1 MARLSETDVHDYVR
15 GICFKTGPP
24 GRVGVE
30 AEWLVHDPRRPGE
43 PVPLDHLSAIVAE
56 AGPPPAGSAITYEP
70 GGQLELS
77 SPPQDGPAAAH
88 AALTADLDHVEAP
101 LHAAGLRLRGVGLD
115 PHRAPKRQLTLP
127 RYLAMERFFDAGWPS
142 GRTMMCCTASLQVC
156 LDIGA
161 TSGEAE
167 HRWRLVNRLGPLFI
181 AAFANSP
188 TWRGR
193 PTGWR
198 STRWAIWAAMDS
210 SRTRPVPAGDPAE
223 AWADYVLNARVMTI
237 RRDDLPWLSAPGLR
251 FGEWL
256 SGPDPLRPT
265 MDDLQYHLTT
275 LFPPVR
281 PRGWLELRMID
292 ALPQHWWPV
301 PVAVAAALLDHPK
314 ATEEAFA
321 ATDEL
326 WHGGE
331 PGPGDWL
338 AAARDALTDPRLAA
352 AARTCFA
359 AAAVALP
366 DQGAAGLVPL
376 VDAYRERYVERGRC
390 PADEAPGRQAGEGGR
405 E

>member
-1 MARLSETDVHDYVR
+1 MARLSDADVHEFVH

-30 AEWLVHDPRRPGE
+30 SEWLVLDPRRPRE
-43 PVPLDHLSAIVAE
+43 AVPLDRLAAVVAE
-56 AGPPPAGSAITYEP
+56 AGPLPAGSAITYEP

-77 SPPQDGPAAAH
+77 SLPQDGPAAAH
-88 AALTADLDHVEAP
+88 AAMTADLDHVESR
-101 LHAAGLRLRGVGLD
+101 LRTAGLRLRGAGLD
-115 PHRAPKRQLTLP
+115 PHRSPKRQLTLP
-127 RYLAMERFFDAGWPS
+127 RYLAMERYFDGGWPS

-161 TSGEAE
+161 TPADAE
-167 HRWRLVNRLGPLFI
+167 RRWRLVHRLGPLLV

-188 TWRGR
+188 TWRDR

-210 SRTRPVPAGDPAE
+210 SRTRPVPAGDPVE
-223 AWADYVLNARVMTI
+223 AWTRYVLDARLMTI
-237 RRDDLPWLSAPGLR
+237 RRDDLPWLSDPGLR

-256 SGPDPLRPT
+256 RAGDPRRPT
-265 MDDLQYHLTT
+265 LDDLEYHLTT

-292 ALPQHWWPV
+292 ALPQRWWPV
-301 PVAVAAALLDHPK
+301 PVAVAAALVDHPK
-314 ATEEAFA
+314 ASEAAFA

-326 WHGGE
+326 WHGAE
-331 PGPGDWL
+331 PGPEAWL
-338 AAARDALTDPRLAA
+338 AAARDALTDPGIATAVRD
-352 AARTCFA
+352 CFA
-359 AAAVALP
+359 AAAAALP
-366 DQGAAGLVPL
+366 DQGAAELVPL

-390 PADEAPGRQAGEGGR
+390 PADDGPGDQPSGGAT
-405 E
+405 